1 VDGLEVSVG
10 VVLGVVLDGVV
21 VLGAVVTEVD
31 VDPGVSVW
39 LLVVVPGEAHP
50 LKDTVK
56 VRTAMVA
63 IDFIRNVI

>member
-1 VDGLEVSVG
+1 MDGLEVSVG

-39 LLVVVPGEAHP
+39 LMVVPGEAHP